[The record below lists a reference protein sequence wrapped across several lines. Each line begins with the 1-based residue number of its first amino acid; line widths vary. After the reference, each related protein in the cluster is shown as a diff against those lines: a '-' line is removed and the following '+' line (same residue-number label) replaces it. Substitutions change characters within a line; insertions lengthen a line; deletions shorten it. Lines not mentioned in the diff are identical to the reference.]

1 MKTKVGRE
9 EVARATGVSES
20 TVSRALNDS
29 PRISEEVKSRVKAKA
44 AEMGYCPSRPAAQ
57 FAMGKSYSV
66 GLVVPYYEKILP
78 FTRSYFPSLLD
89 GILLGTMNAGYTVAV
104 FVKLVFASLLTL
116 VSQTTFLKGRYVVLT
131 TGNA

>member
-9 EVARATGVSES
+9 EVARVTGVSES

-44 AEMGYCPSRPAAQ
+44 AELGYCPSRPATQ

-89 GILLGTMNAGYTVAV
+89 GILLGTMNAGYTVGIV
-104 FVKLVFASLLTL
+104 MDNKL
-116 VSQTTFLKGRYVVLT
+116 GRY
-131 TGNA
+131 